1 MISKI
6 TAILAAAVVLRLR
19 VLLRRRP
26 CMRLTPT
33 PTTTRIREIC
43 ASGTQTTR
51 SLTPMPGRCGRTL
64 RRTKFCANCSG
75 SFFRTI
81 SRMAAAPSALL
92 QSG

>member
-1 MISKI
+1 
-6 TAILAAAVVLRLR
+6 
-19 VLLRRRP
+19 
-26 CMRLTPT
+26 
-33 PTTTRIREIC
+33 
-43 ASGTQTTR
+43 
-51 SLTPMPGRCGRTL
+51 L

>member
-6 TAILAAAVVLRLR
+6 TAILAAAVVLASAG
-19 VLLRRRP
+19 VASAQTVYAP
-26 CMRLTPT
+26 YAT